1 MYEKQKQAIRV
12 LIVDDHA
19 ILRMGLT
26 TFLESVDDMVVVG
39 EAANGQEALD
49 LIQVAHPDVIIMD
62 LSMPVMDGITATT
75 IIRQQY
81 PFAHVIVLSSTY
93 SDEREK
99 EALKAGAVS
108 YLRKNIPTAVL
119 AKAIREA
126 VH

>member
-26 TFLESVDDMVVVG
+26 TYLENVDDMVVVG

-49 LIQVAHPDVIIMD
+49 LVQIAHPDVVIMD
-62 LSMPVMDGITATT
+62 LGMPVMDGLTATR
-75 IIRQQY
+75 IITQQY
-81 PFAHVIVLSSTY
+81 PFAHVIVLTSTY
-93 SDEREK
+93 SEEREK

-108 YLRKNIPTAVL
+108 YLRKNVPAAML